1 MGRTGVTLFEVEQA
15 AVQLQGKGKNPSVD
29 AVREIL
35 GTGSKSTISQH
46 LRDWKSTQLEAQGK
60 LPQEVIAFVTG
71 LWERLHG
78 QVEQRVIDIE
88 KASAEQMQTLQ
99 QALFQSQQAL
109 TQLKKE
115 FHQKDEALAESN
127 ISHAALEKNLQA
139 QQHEHAKLLERYH
152 AAQEKQENSKAE
164 NARLHQ
170 LANNIQANLEHYQ
183 QAMQQQRTEQQ
194 LTNEKQY
201 AHSQENIKQLQREL
215 EFYRQQSRD
224 FESQWNKKTLEL
236 QQLEGEHEVIKNA
249 HQHFLQHTQQQD
261 HALAALTERCQKFE
275 NIAQTHEKNFIINS
289 NQIHDLEKQVLVFK
303 EKTDVLQKSLQ
314 AAEDKIE
321 TLRQEKL
328 FLIQEKAELQGA
340 LKQLGKTR

>member
-35 GTGSKSTISQH
+35 GTGSKSTIAQH
-46 LRDWKSTQLEAQGK
+46 LRDWKSTQCEAQGK

-152 AAQEKQENSKAE
+152 STQENSKAE

-194 LTNEKQY
+194 LANEKQH
-201 AHSQENIKQLQREL
+201 AQSEKNIKPLQREL
-215 EFYRQQSRD
+215 EFYSQQSRD
-224 FESQWNKKTLEL
+224 FEHQGNTKTLEL
-236 QQLEGEHEVIKNA
+236 QQLTGEYETLKST
-249 HQHFLQHTQQQD
+249 HQRLLQHVQQQE
-261 HALAALTERCQKFE
+261 HTLATLTAASNSK
-275 NIAQTHEKNFIINS
+275 INRK
-289 NQIHDLEKQVLVFK
+289 H
-303 EKTDVLQKSLQ
+303 TR
-314 AAEDKIE
+314 KI
-321 TLRQEKL
+321 L
-328 FLIQEKAELQGA
+328 
-340 LKQLGKTR
+340 

>member
-46 LRDWKSTQLEAQGK
+46 LRDWKSTQFEAQGK

-78 QVEQRVIDIE
+78 QADQRVTKIE
-88 KASAEQMQTLQ
+88 KASAEQIQTLQ
-99 QALFQSQQAL
+99 QTLFQSQQAL
-109 TQLKKE
+109 AQLKKD
-115 FHQKDEALAESN
+115 FHQKEEGLAESK
-127 ISHAALEKNLQA
+127 ISSEALEKNLQA

-194 LTNEKQY
+194 LANEKQH
-201 AHSQENIKQLQREL
+201 AQSQENIKQLQREL

-236 QQLEGEHEVIKNA
+236 QQLEGEHEAIKNA
-249 HQHFLQHTQQQD
+249 RQHFLQHTQQQD
-261 HALAALTERCQKFE
+261 HALATLTERCQQFE
-275 NIAQTHEKNFIINS
+275 NKAQTHEKNLIINS
-289 NQIHDLEKQVLVFK
+289 NQINDLEKQVLVFK
-303 EKTDVLQKSLQ
+303 EKTNVLQKSLQ